1 MQLAIVLGV
10 GRFLGKPQ
18 WGSDIRED
26 SFFSCHSVA
35 ARFRRGLKVG
45 ARILIVDDHEIFRRG
60 LRSLLE
66 SRPDWEVCG
75 EATDGQ
81 DAVEKATQLQPDV
94 VVLDITMP
102 RLNGLDAARFIRKQA
117 PGAKVVILS
126 QHQAAVMEQVALTAG
141 AAAYVTKSEVS
152 RELLAA
158 IDRLMSAEPIHR
170 LQSNSEP
177 AR

>member
-1 MQLAIVLGV
+1 MM
-10 GRFLGKPQ
+10 K
-18 WGSDIRED
+18 
-26 SFFSCHSVA
+26 
-35 ARFRRGLKVG
+35 

-66 SRPDWEVCG
+66 THPDWDVCG

-81 DAVEKATQLQPDV
+81 EAVQKSKDLQPDV

-102 RLNGLDAARFIRKQA
+102 GLNGLDATGVIRKEV
-117 PGAKVVILS
+117 PKAKVVILS
-126 QHQAAVMEQVALTAG
+126 QHQAGLMKQVALTAG

-158 IDRLMSAEPIHR
+158 IEGLIS
-170 LQSNSEP
+170 SEP
-177 AR
+177 KSGESRR